1 MLCHGTMHFFSAGIF
16 KKISP
21 KTKSPV
27 AATLLILILCLIST
41 YFAESLT
48 LLVGA
53 TAVLPALIY
62 LITVVSYGLTRKNV
76 EFRANSFSLGK
87 FAKPVFSLAVLWL
100 ILEIGIL
107 TIPKDFRNATIVS
120 GLMVIVGVICY
131 FLFFRGKIGQAPAN
145 E

>member
-1 MLCHGTMHFFSAGIF
+1 MSRDDAFFFSQYF

-21 KTKSPV
+21 KTNSPV
-27 AATLLILILCLIST
+27 AATLLIFILCLIST

-62 LITVVSYGLTRKNV
+62 LITVVSYGLARKDV
-76 EFRANSFSLGK
+76 EFRVGSFTLGK

-107 TIPKDFRNATIVS
+107 TIPKDFHTATIIS
-120 GLMVIVGVICY
+120 SLMLIIGVIFY
-131 FLFFRGKIGQAPAN
+131 FLFFRSRLIKRSKLVK
-145 E
+145 

>member
-1 MLCHGTMHFFSAGIF
+1 MARDDAFFFSRYF
-16 KKISP
+16 KKVSP

-27 AATLLILILCLIST
+27 AATLLILGLSLIST

-62 LITVVSYGLTRKNV
+62 LITVVSYGLNRKNV
-76 EFRANSFSLGK
+76 EFRSGIFSLGK

-131 FLFFRGKIGQAPAN
+131 FLFFRSKNGQVPAN
-145 E
+145 A